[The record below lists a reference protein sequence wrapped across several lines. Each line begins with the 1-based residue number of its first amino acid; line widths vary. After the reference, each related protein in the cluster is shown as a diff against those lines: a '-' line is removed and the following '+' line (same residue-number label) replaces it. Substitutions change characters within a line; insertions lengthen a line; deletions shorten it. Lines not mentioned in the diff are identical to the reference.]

1 MPVNASIIV
10 PVYNVE
16 PFVGDCIKSVMNQ
29 TYQGGMECI
38 IVDDGCTDGSM
49 AVIEK
54 LLRRYQGHI
63 RFELCRHDKN
73 RGLSAA
79 RNTGTMVASGEYLF
93 YLDSDDIMATNCIEM
108 LMAQT
113 LPESEVE
120 LVQGNTEAIP
130 VKLSASYT
138 RHFSMLHAKGN
149 QEVRY
154 CYYLNEQMPCNAWNK
169 LVKRD
174 FLLKHDLLFKEG
186 SLYEDVLW
194 SFHLMKYLSNVK
206 FVSEVTYYT
215 RFRPGS
221 IMSGTDQFTS
231 AIHYQR
237 LYQDILTDLTIGFE
251 KMELAFYAKAF
262 AKMYVS
268 RVRVLPELKALYQ
281 KYWDRAWGF
290 GLIGTCARLSFNRFL
305 GMFKWGWIVVGMM
318 RRLEQPSRLK
328 DDIDRIQHRM
338 K

>member
-1 MPVNASIIV
+1 MNVSIIV

-79 RNTGTMVASGEYLF
+79 RNTGTMNASGEYVF

-108 LMAQT
+108 LMAQAM
-113 LPESEVE
+113 PESEVE
-120 LVQGNTEAIP
+120 LVQGNAEAIP

-138 RHFSMLHAKGN
+138 KNYPVIQAKSN
-149 QEVRY
+149 EEVRY
-154 CYYLNEQMPCNAWNK
+154 CYYQNKQMPCNAWNK

-174 FLLKHDLLFKEG
+174 LILKYDLFFREG
-186 SLYEDVLW
+186 VLYEDVLW
-194 SFHLMKYLSNVK
+194 SFYLMKCLSNVI
-206 FVSEVTYYT
+206 FVSDVTYYT

-221 IMSGTDQFTS
+221 IMSGTDKLTS
-231 AIHYQR
+231 AIHYQQI
-237 LYQDILTDLTIGFE
+237 YYEIYNNLTPKNE
-251 KMELAFYAKAF
+251 EEELSFYAKAF
-262 AKMYVS
+262 ANVYIRHGHVM
-268 RVRVLPELKALYQ
+268 PELKEVYQLYRD
-281 KYWDRAWGF
+281 KVMEYRM
-290 GLIGTCARLSFNRFL
+290 IGVCVRLSICRFL
-305 GMFKWGWIVVGMM
+305 GTYKYGWAVAGIL
-318 RRLEQPSRLK
+318 RRIEHPSRLK
-328 DDIDRIQHRM
+328 DDFERILHRM